1 MRFSFLF
8 VLLSFSW
15 HGVSQR
21 IELKSFDPIIGF
33 NDNNGELSI
42 IDDTNQV
49 VTYNSFGKCIQKER
63 IVKKA
68 INFNELKEEFL
79 PVFLH
84 NQLHFVERGCGR
96 VFKFNKGS
104 IERIDRSFSH

>member
-68 INFNELKEEFL
+68 INFNELKIKITDNESGVNKIGWKTFAF
-79 PVFLH
+79 PAVFTTI
-84 NQLHFVERGCGR
+84 F
-96 VFKFNKGS
+96 
-104 IERIDRSFSH
+104 